1 MRKANGR
8 SLLIRGSFG
17 GSQFES
23 FWACR
28 SGDGLGARFG
38 EGQELLT
45 GVLAGLAAGALWG
58 LVFVAPRMLDMGAGG
73 YSSVDLTAGR
83 FAVYGVVAAA
93 VMLLGFRHRRLP
105 TLRQAAAALLLSVLG
120 FSGYYLMLVLAIR
133 DAGTEVPSLII
144 GTIPVWIMLLG
155 KPQGLRWRALLPGL
169 ALTLAG
175 LLLMMGSVQAPGQG
189 PPHFWRGMAF
199 VVVSLVCWTM
209 FAILNSAWLKRHPEV
224 RGHRLGQL
232 AGHCHRAGRA
242 ADVGGGRLRRARAG
256 GPRRQRRVCP
266 AVRRGRF
273 WLDLAG
279 HHLVEHG
286 QPAAQRQP
294 VRPAHRERDAV
305 CAAVFF
311 CLGRPLAHG
320 GPGHR
325 LRAVHAGHHGVDTGA
340 PLMH

>member
-1 MRKANGR
+1 MRRANGR
-8 SLLIRGSFG
+8 SLLIRGSCG

-38 EGQELLT
+38 EGHELLT

-73 YSSVDLTAGR
+73 YASVDLTAGR

-93 VMLLGFRHRRLP
+93 AMLLGFRHRRLP

-133 DAGTEVPSLII
+133 DAGTEVPSLVI

-224 RGHRLGQL
+224 RATDWANWLGIATGLGALLMWGVAGSDLRVLAARDDSAVFALLCAVIGFGSTWLATILWNMASQRLSASLCGQL
-232 AGHCHRAGRA
+232 IVSETLFALLYSFAWDGHW
-242 ADVGGGRLRRARAG
+242 
-256 GPRRQRRVCP
+256 PT
-266 AVRRGRF
+266 
-273 WLDLAG
+273 LAQAMACVLFTLG
-279 HHLVEHG
+279 IV
-286 QPAAQRQP
+286 ASIR
-294 VRPAHRERDAV
+294 AHR
-305 CAAVFF
+305 
-311 CLGRPLAHG
+311 
-320 GPGHR
+320 
-325 LRAVHAGHHGVDTGA
+325 
-340 PLMH
+340 